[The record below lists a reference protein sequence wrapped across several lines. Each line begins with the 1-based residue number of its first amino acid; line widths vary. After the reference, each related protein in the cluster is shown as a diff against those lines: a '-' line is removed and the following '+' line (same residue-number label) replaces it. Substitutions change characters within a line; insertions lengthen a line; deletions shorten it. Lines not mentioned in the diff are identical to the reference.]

1 MPSSGGVFFL
11 LPMST
16 QLTKKGLEALK
27 RELELLLNEKRP
39 KLVERLSAARSHGD
53 LSENSDYQNAR
64 EELEFLDGRIS
75 ELEVIIKGAKIVDN
89 KLTSKEQVGVGNSV
103 RVKVGNQESVFYLV
117 GEWEANPAEKKIS
130 ITSPLGRAILGRKK
144 GEKVE
149 IEAPAGTV
157 VYEIVDIV

>member
-1 MPSSGGVFFL
+1 MKTQFTERGLQALKKELDFL
-11 LPMST
+11 L
-16 QLTKKGLEALK
+16 
-27 RELELLLNEKRP
+27 NNKRP
-39 KLVERLSAARSHGD
+39 KLVERLSNARSHGD

-75 ELEVIIKGAKIVDN
+75 ELEEIIKNAKIVD
-89 KLTSKEQVGVGNSV
+89 SKTVSKDCVGVGNSV
-103 RVKVGNQESVFYLV
+103 KVKIGNQESVFYLV

-130 ITSPLGRAILGRKK
+130 ITSPLGKAILGRKK
-144 GEKVE
+144 GDKVE